1 MFSAEEL
8 LERYGS
14 VSIHQKKI
22 RAVAIEMFKNLN
34 GMSPKIA
41 NDLFA

>member
-1 MFSAEEL
+1 MSSAEKL
-8 LERYGS
+8 LEKYGS
-14 VSIHQKKI
+14 VSIRHKKI